1 MGNLFQVKDKV
12 MLASEPE
19 VAGIVVAVLTNGKV
33 KILWDRDWESGRTFV
48 YSPVEIELSRMS
60 AK

>member
-12 MLASEPE
+12 MLARTPD

-33 KILWDRDWESGRTFV
+33 KILWDRDWETGRTFT
-48 YSPVEIELSRMS
+48 YTPEEIELLRAS